1 MPRLHR
7 KLINGRFYVLA
18 SVQGRVVTYQLKP
31 DLHQRFCRE
40 GRKDGDYIDQA
51 EVIRLAQTGEL
62 YTKGLAPLVAAPHPE
77 LVFPQEDPPAD
88 STVNQ
93 TNESPE
99 RPHLDEDS
107 DSPEQE
113 LEPDHRMLA
122 IALVALVLLAVLVL
136 WMISGV

>member
-1 MPRLHR
+1 MARLRR

-40 GRKDGDYIDQA
+40 GRKDGDYIDQG
-51 EVIRLAQTGEL
+51 EVIRLAQSGEL
-62 YTKGLAPLVAAPHPE
+62 YTKGLAPLVADPHPE
-77 LVFPQEDPPAD
+77 LLFPQENPPAE
-88 STVNQ
+88 STVTQ

-99 RPHLDEDS
+99 RLHLDEDS
-107 DSPEQE
+107 DSPKM
-113 LEPDHRMLA
+113 EPDHRMIA

-136 WMISGV
+136 WIISGV